1 MDKLREIC
9 SKTFTPEE
17 MQTLDR
23 AIEFTKQVHA
33 HQTRHSGEPY
43 YTHPENVAIML
54 ANMGM
59 DSHTIL
65 AGLMHDV
72 IEDGKDITYEKLA
85 SMFGQDIA
93 GMVDGVTKLT
103 KTGKN
108 EMISREDIQAESFR
122 KMFLA
127 IANDIRVVIIKLND
141 RLHNMR
147 TLQYCSEEKQIRKA
161 RETLD
166 IYAPLAHRFGMGA
179 MKCELEDLC
188 MKYLWPEEYK
198 KLEQAMIPY
207 QEERMHTLNKA
218 MEEIEK
224 ALKEAGIEATLSG
237 RPKHFYSIYKK
248 TVRQQKTI
256 DEIYDLIAIR
266 VIVNTVNDCYA
277 TLGIIHSL
285 WKPMPGRFK
294 DYIAMPKTNMYR
306 SLHTTLFSNDGMG
319 MPFEVQIRTP
329 EMHKTA
335 DYGRAAHWMYKE
347 GRNSPDDLDSKL
359 AWLREALSLEAD
371 SNTTREFIENI
382 RKDFFGDYV
391 YVLTPQGKIID
402 LVTGSTPIDF
412 AYRIHSNVGN
422 HVQHAKVNGA
432 LVRLDYKLKNN
443 DVVEIITSP
452 NATPSYDWLK
462 IAKTQQAKAKIRT
475 WFKKANREENIQRGK
490 DMLSEA
496 LKRQGA
502 QLGDFTGKKEYFED
516 ILKKF
521 NMSDL
526 DDVYASIGYGGITT
540 GQVTNKLLEQAKKEA
555 KAAAAAERLERLEEE
570 QQSRPENRNNGKG
583 VIVEGDTGMVVRFAR
598 CCTPLPGDDII
609 GYVTRGRG
617 VSIHRRDCPNI
628 EDLLMDPER
637 VVKAE
642 WANNAK
648 SSYTATIQVVA
659 DERTGLLMDVSQVL
673 AGMNISITAMT
684 AKVDKANQNIIQIQL
699 SFDVSSTEQLNN
711 IIKSMR
717 KVRSVKE
724 VYRVNQ

>member
-1 MDKLREIC
+1 MEKLREIC

-17 MQTLDR
+17 MQMLDR

-43 YTHPENVAIML
+43 YTHPESVAIML

-207 QEERMHTLNKA
+207 QEERMRTLNKA
-218 MEEIEK
+218 MEEIER

-266 VIVNTVNDCYA
+266 VIVNTINDCYA

-329 EMHKTA
+329 EMHKA
-335 DYGRAAHWMYKE
+335 AEYGIAAHWMYKE
-347 GRNSPDDLDSKL
+347 GRSNPDDLDSKL

-452 NATPSYDWLK
+452 NAAPSYDWLK

-502 QLGDFTGKKEYFED
+502 QLSDFTGKKEYFED

-570 QQSRPENRNNGKG
+570 QQSRPENRGNGKG

-617 VSIHRRDCPNI
+617 VSIHRKDCPNI

-637 VVKAE
+637 VVRAE